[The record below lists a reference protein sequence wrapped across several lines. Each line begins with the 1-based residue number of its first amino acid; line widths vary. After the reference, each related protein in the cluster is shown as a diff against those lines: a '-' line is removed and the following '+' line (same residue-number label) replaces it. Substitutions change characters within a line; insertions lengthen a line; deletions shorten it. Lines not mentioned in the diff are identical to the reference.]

1 MLNLYTCGNYIVFQ
15 VGFRFFVGLPKN
27 GCVCE
32 GKMILV
38 CGLDNGVVCF
48 GLLLVA
54 AAWGGGG
61 GATPVTGGQCK
72 YTRGVGR

>member
-1 MLNLYTCGNYIVFQ
+1 METTSCFKSVF
-15 VGFRFFVGLPKN
+15 VFFVGLPKN

-61 GATPVTGGQCK
+61 GGGATPVKGGQCK

>member
-1 MLNLYTCGNYIVFQ
+1 METTSCFKSVF
-15 VGFRFFVGLPKN
+15 VFCVGLPKN

-61 GATPVTGGQCK
+61 GGGNTSHGGPV
-72 YTRGVGR
+72 